1 MRIAFFTDSFY
12 PELGGIQDSILLTA
26 RALGE
31 RGHSI
36 VLYAP
41 SASPRDYRLAGLP
54 AREID
59 LGASVEIRR
68 LFALPVPSSTR
79 QSRLLLPTGRRWRGL
94 ADWRPDV
101 LHTHTFLGAGWEAL
115 VAARRLGVPLVGT
128 NHWAIGEFGMYAPV
142 GARQFAR
149 YSVKAATA
157 YYNRCA
163 FVTGPSHSVVDEMRA
178 CGLRKPARVVSNPI
192 DTMLFRPGDAGER
205 RMLKHRLGF
214 SDATILYAGRLAV
227 EKNIDVLVRA
237 LACVAKEMPD
247 AMLALAGHGTDRPR
261 LERLAAELG
270 VGRRVRFLGT
280 LDKPA
285 LAEAY
290 RAADVFAIASTSET
304 QSMVLLQAMSSGL
317 PAVGARWRA
326 LPEYIGDD
334 AGLLAEP
341 GDAAQFAAHLLSLL
355 RAPSMR
361 ARMGERAAAIARRF
375 GLAETVS
382 AWEQIYAAQGAAHGI
397 RQHNEEGVFE

>member
-1 MRIAFFTDSFY
+1 MRIVFFTDSFY

-31 RGHSI
+31 RGHHI

-54 AREID
+54 VQEID
-59 LGASVEIRR
+59 LGKRVEIRR
-68 LFALPVPSSTR
+68 LFAVPVPSSTR
-79 QSRLLLPTGRRWRGL
+79 QSRLLLPTGRRWREL
-94 ADWRPDV
+94 VDWRPDV

-128 NHWAIGEFGMYAPV
+128 NHWAIGEFSMYAPV

-163 FVTGPSHSVVDEMRA
+163 FVTGPSRSVVDEMRA
-178 CGLRKPARVVSNPI
+178 YGLRKPARVVSNPI
-192 DTMLFRPGDAGER
+192 DTMLFRPGDARER

-214 SDATILYAGRLAV
+214 SDATILYAGRLAL

-237 LACVAKEMPD
+237 LASVVREIPD

-261 LERLAAELG
+261 LERLAAALG
-270 VGRRVRFLGT
+270 VGQRVRFLGT

-304 QSMVLLQAMSSGL
+304 QSMVLLQAMSSEL

-341 GDAAQFAAHLLSLL
+341 GDASQFAAHLLSIL

-361 ARMGERAAAIARRF
+361 ATMGERAAAIARRF

-382 AWEQIYAAQGAAHGI
+382 AWEQIYAAQGVAYGI
-397 RQHNEEGVFE
+397 RQHKEEGVFE

>member
-12 PELGGIQDSILLTA
+12 PELGGIQDSILLAA

-31 RGHSI
+31 RGHHI

-41 SASPRDYRLAGLP
+41 RAAPRDYRLAGLP
-54 AREID
+54 VQEID
-59 LGASVEIRR
+59 LGERVQVRR
-68 LFALPVPSSTR
+68 LFSLPVPSSTG
-79 QSRLLLPTGRRWRGL
+79 QSRLLLPTGRRWRELVG
-94 ADWRPDV
+94 WRPDV

-128 NHWAIGEFGMYAPV
+128 NHWAIGEFSMYAPV

-163 FVTGPSHSVVDEMRA
+163 FVTGPSRSVVDEMRA
-178 CGLRKPARVVSNPI
+178 YGLRKPARVVSNPI
-192 DTMLFRPGDAGER
+192 DTTLFRPGDAGER
-205 RMLKHRLGF
+205 QRLKHRFGF

-237 LACVAKEMPD
+237 LAPVVREMPD

-270 VGRRVRFLGT
+270 VGQRVRFLGT

-341 GDAAQFAAHLLSLL
+341 GDAAQFAAHFLSML
-355 RAPSMR
+355 RAPPVR
-361 ARMGERAAAIARRF
+361 ARMGERAAASARRF

-397 RQHNEEGVFE
+397 QQHNEQGVFE